1 MNHLTDAKMNYFEHL
16 IFAWSMGI
24 ALLIHGV
31 FPMILTTY
39 ASDKMAKSKKDNTQT
54 S

>member
-1 MNHLTDAKMNYFEHL
+1 MNHLDNVKMSYFEHL
-16 IFAWSMGI
+16 TFAWLMGI

-31 FPMILTTY
+31 FPTVLTTY
-39 ASDKMAKSKKDNTQT
+39 ASDKMAKFKKDNAQD